1 MDPKIDAGDTAAAR
15 EPVRLLVSK
24 CLLGE
29 KVRYDGQHK
38 YDPFVVEMLGRFVE
52 WERVCPEADSGMP
65 TPRPSMRLLGDPA
78 APRLISR
85 TGEDRTEQMLRFVE
99 RRLDELESIELCG
112 YVCKKDSPSSGM
124 TRVKV
129 YDANGNAARSG
140 AGLFTAAF
148 MRRFPLIPVE
158 EEGRLHDPRLR
169 ESFVERI
176 FCRRRWLDLAAQGRS
191 RGALVEFHADHK
203 FLLLSH
209 GREGYAELGRLV
221 AAAKQYRPGELYSA
235 YEKGFMAHLA
245 RPTTAKKVSDVLMHL
260 AGFFKKQLTGEEKQE
275 LLAHIDE
282 YRRGL
287 VPVAVPL
294 VLLRHYVRKFSVD
307 YLARQVFLAP
317 YPGEL
322 MLRNFV

>member
-1 MDPKIDAGDTAAAR
+1 MRSSSAPPTASGR
-15 EPVRLLVSK
+15 PIRLLVSK

-29 KVRYDGQHK
+29 RVRYDGQHK
-38 YDPFVVEMLGRFVE
+38 YDPFVVESLGRFVE

-65 TPRPSMRLLGDPA
+65 TPRPSMHLVGDPA

-85 TGEDRTEQMLRFVE
+85 TGEDLTGQMARFIE
-99 RRLDELESIELCG
+99 RRLDELSSVELCG

-124 TRVKV
+124 ARVKV
-129 YDANGNAARSG
+129 YDEKGNAARAG

-148 MRRFPLIPVE
+148 LRRFPLIPVE

-176 FCRRRWLDLAAQGRS
+176 FCRRRWLDLVAGGRS

-203 FLLLSH
+203 FLLLGH
-209 GREGYAELGRLV
+209 GREGYAQLGRLV
-221 AAAKQYRPGELYSA
+221 AAAKRYRTDELFIA
-235 YEKGFMAHLA
+235 YEKGFMAQLA
-245 RPTTAKKVSDVLMHL
+245 RPTTARKVADVLMHM
-260 AGFFKKQLTGEEKQE
+260 AGFFKKALTATEKQE
-275 LLAHIDE
+275 LLSVIDE

-294 VLLRHYVRKFSVD
+294 VLLRHYVNKYD
-307 YLARQVFLAP
+307 EPYLERQVFLSP

>member
-1 MDPKIDAGDTAAAR
+1 MKSSAPPPPASGR
-15 EPVRLLVSK
+15 PVRLLVSK

-29 KVRYDGQHK
+29 RVRYDGQHK
-38 YDPFVVEMLGRFVE
+38 YDPFVVEALGRFVE
-52 WERVCPEADSGMP
+52 WERVCPEVDSGMP
-65 TPRPSMRLLGDPA
+65 TPRPSMRLVGDPA
-78 APRLISR
+78 APRLINR
-85 TGEDRTEQMLRFVE
+85 NGEDLTGQMLDFVE
-99 RRLDELESIELCG
+99 RRLEELQSVELCG
-112 YVCKKDSPSSGM
+112 YVCKKDSPNSGM
-124 TRVKV
+124 VRVKV
-129 YDANGNAARSG
+129 YDEKGNAARSG

-148 MRRFPLIPVE
+148 LRRFPLVPTE

-169 ESFVERI
+169 ESFVERV
-176 FCRRRWLDLAAQGRS
+176 FCRRRWLDLLAGGRS

-221 AAAKQYRPGELYSA
+221 AAAKRYRTDELFTV
-235 YEKGFMAHLA
+235 YEKGFMAQLA
-245 RPTTAKKVSDVLMHL
+245 RPTTGKKVADVLMHM
-260 AGFFKKQLTGEEKQE
+260 AGFFKKALTAGEKQE
-275 LLAHIDE
+275 LLSIIDE

-294 VLLRHYVRKFSVD
+294 VLLRHYVRKYD
-307 YLARQVFLAP
+307 EPYLKRQVFLAP

>member
-1 MDPKIDAGDTAAAR
+1 
-15 EPVRLLVSK
+15 
-24 CLLGE
+24 
-29 KVRYDGQHK
+29 
-38 YDPFVVEMLGRFVE
+38 
-52 WERVCPEADSGMP
+52 
-65 TPRPSMRLLGDPA
+65 
-78 APRLISR
+78 
-85 TGEDRTEQMLRFVE
+85 
-99 RRLDELESIELCG
+99 
-112 YVCKKDSPSSGM
+112 M

-129 YDANGNAARSG
+129 YDDKGNAARSG

-176 FCRRRWLDLAAQGRS
+176 FCRRRWLDLRAAGRS

-221 AAAKQYRPGELYSA
+221 AAAKRYRPDELFSA
-235 YEKGFMAHLA
+235 YERAFMAHLA
-245 RPTTAKKVSDVLMHL
+245 RPTTAKKVSDVLMHM
-260 AGFFKKQLTGEEKQE
+260 AGYFKKVLDSGDKQE
-275 LLAHIDE
+275 LLSLIGE
-282 YRRGL
+282 YRLGR
-287 VPVAVPL
+287 VPVVVPL
-294 VLLRHYVRKFSVD
+294 ALIRHHVRKYEVA
-307 YLARQVFLAP
+307 YLARQVFLDP